1 MNRPTT
7 FACLNDSL
15 SCFTWT
21 PYRANNINAITTEIP
36 YLLDMSSRRKL
47 TVRQVAGDYV
57 VVI

>member
-15 SCFTWT
+15 SCLTWT

-47 TVRQVAGDYV
+47 TVRQVAGDTSS
-57 VVI
+57 